1 MPIIGEQMIKSE
13 PVMPTKNRETSKAIG
28 VGRMTAHALPDDTY
42 GDADS
47 RIIHPQEVHVDARG
61 FTYCSVRFC
70 DLDRF
75 SDK

>member
-1 MPIIGEQMIKSE
+1 MIKPE
-13 PVMPTKNRETSKAIG
+13 PLVPAKNRGTSKAPG
-28 VGRMTAHALPDDTY
+28 KGRIVAHAIPDDTK

-47 RIIHPQEVHVDARG
+47 WFINAQEVHVDARG
-61 FTYCSVRFC
+61 FTYYSVRFC

>member
-1 MPIIGEQMIKSE
+1 
-13 PVMPTKNRETSKAIG
+13 MPTKNRETNKAIG
-28 VGRMTAHALPDDTY
+28 DGRVMAHAIPEDTK
-42 GDADS
+42 GGADS

-61 FTYCSVRFC
+61 FTYYSVRFC